1 MTVVTFEIKCVG
13 VQCWTNMDPYEYE
26 WNWNHVGAL

>member
-1 MTVVTFEIKCVG
+1 MTVVTFECG